1 MKKRILLWLLCVAL
15 LVPLIAG
22 TAYADCAPKPSVNVD
37 VLCAKNVIVTLL
49 AEQERYGPNNTVK
62 PGELPEE
69 WQHYE
74 SDLEQMAWA
83 RFRDYQDPDGYHFWG
98 QMDWHGIDWGYYPPE
113 RFKIAVYFPENDVLI
128 VSEEVYET
136 YAFHSD
142 FRLWIQSVE
151 YTDGQIVSM
160 DLKKNFDW
168 MEEVWEFFIRVLLT
182 LAVEFAVAWLMGYRE
197 KRHVKVI
204 LSVNLVTQVIL
215 NGMLTLW
222 YIFDG
227 PLDALLRLVL
237 AEIVVLVLES
247 VIYVRRLSADGQKK
261 GRAVAYAFA
270 ANLSSL
276 IAGWILIEHTWFG

>member
-1 MKKRILLWLLCVAL
+1 MKKRILVWLLCVAL
-15 LVPLIAG
+15 LVPMLAV
-22 TAYADCAPKPSVNVD
+22 TANADCAPKPSVNVD
-37 VLCAKNVIVTLL
+37 VLCTKNVIVTLL
-49 AEQERYGPNNTVK
+49 AELERYGPNNTVK

-69 WQHYE
+69 WQHYS
-74 SDLEQMAWA
+74 SDQELMAWA

-98 QMDWHGIDWGYYPPE
+98 QMDWHGIDWGYYPPD
-113 RFKIAVYFPENDVLI
+113 RFKIAVYFPEADVLI
-128 VSEEVYET
+128 VSDEIYET

-151 YTDGQIVSM
+151 YTDGQIISM
-160 DLKKNFDW
+160 DLKKDFDW
-168 MEEVWEFFIRVLLT
+168 MEEVWEFFLRVMLT

-204 LSVNLVTQVIL
+204 MSVNLVTQVLL
-215 NGMLTLW
+215 NMLLTLW

-227 PLDALLRLVL
+227 PLDAMIRLFM
-237 AEIVVLVLES
+237 AEIVVLALES
-247 VIYVRRLSADGQKK
+247 VIYRRRLRVDGK
-261 GRAVAYAFA
+261 GTGKAVAYAFA

>member
-15 LVPLIAG
+15 LVPMVAV

-62 PGELPEE
+62 PGELPED

-74 SDLEQMAWA
+74 SDLEQMAWV

-113 RFKIAVYFPENDVLI
+113 QFKIAVYFPENDVLI
-128 VSEEVYET
+128 VSEEIYET

-142 FRLWIQSVE
+142 FRLWLQSVE

-160 DLKKNFDW
+160 DLKKDFDW
-168 MEEVWEFFIRVLLT
+168 MEEVWEFFVRVLLT

-197 KRHVKVI
+197 KRHVKVV

-215 NGMLTLW
+215 NVMLTIW

-227 PLDALLRLVL
+227 PMDAMIRLFL
-237 AEIVVLVLES
+237 AEIVVLALES
-247 VIYVRRLSADGQKK
+247 VIYGRRLREDGK
-261 GRAVAYAFA
+261 GTGKAVAYAVV

>member
-1 MKKRILLWLLCVAL
+1 MKKRILAWLLCVVL
-15 LVPLIAG
+15 LVPMVAV

-69 WQHYE
+69 WRNYDSKAE
-74 SDLEQMAWA
+74 LRAWE
-83 RFRDYQDPDGYHFWG
+83 RFRDYQDADGFHFWG
-98 QMDWHGIDWGYYPPE
+98 QMDWHGIDWSYYPPE

-128 VSEEVYET
+128 VSEEIFET

-151 YTDGQIVSM
+151 YTDGQIVSL
-160 DLKKNFDW
+160 DLKKDFDW

-182 LAVEFAVAWLMGYRE
+182 LAVEFAVAWLMGFRE

-204 LSVNLVTQVIL
+204 LLVNLVTQVIL

-227 PLDALLRLVL
+227 PMDAMIRLFL
-237 AEIVVLVLES
+237 AEIVVLTLES
-247 VIYVRRLSADGQKK
+247 VIYGRRLRVDGK
-261 GRAVAYAFA
+261 GIGKAVAYAVA
-270 ANLSSL
+270 ANISSL
-276 IAGWILIEHTWFG
+276 ITGWILIEHTWFG

>member
-1 MKKRILLWLLCVAL
+1 MKKRILVWLLCVAL

-62 PGELPEE
+62 PGEMPEE
-69 WQHYE
+69 WQHYS
-74 SDLEQMAWA
+74 SDQELMAWE
-83 RFRDYQDPDGYHFWG
+83 RFRDYQDPDGFHFWG

-128 VSEEVYET
+128 VSEDIYET

-160 DLKKNFDW
+160 DLKKDFDW
-168 MEEVWEFFIRVLLT
+168 MGEVWEFFIRVLLT

-197 KRHVKVI
+197 KRHVRVI
-204 LSVNLVTQVIL
+204 MSVNLVTQVIL
-215 NGMLTLW
+215 NVLLTLW

-227 PLDALLRLVL
+227 PLDAMIRLIM
-237 AEIVVLVLES
+237 AEIVVLALES
-247 VIYVRRLSADGQKK
+247 VIYGRRLKVDGK
-261 GRAVAYAFA
+261 GTGKAVAYAFA